1 MPFWPA
7 SWSRLPDSGIKGN
20 GESHSPNATAIC
32 SRGIVQERLK
42 TICASYTTTLTF
54 RFTAIS
60 IFNFLNA
67 VRGSS
72 SRSALTEPEPRRGI
86 AACYTEF
93 E

>member
-1 MPFWPA
+1 
-7 SWSRLPDSGIKGN
+7 
-20 GESHSPNATAIC
+20 
-32 SRGIVQERLK
+32 
-42 TICASYTTTLTF
+42 
-54 RFTAIS
+54 
-60 IFNFLNA
+60 